1 MAFVSVAW
9 HLRVGRNERQKFFID
24 YILNGKAN
32 QCVCVCVCVCVF
44 VSTLRVILL
53 VAMITFVK
61 VWGGCVS

>member
-9 HLRVGRNERQKFFID
+9 HLRVGSYERQKFFID
-24 YILNGKAN
+24 YVLNGKAN
-32 QCVCVCVCVCVF
+32 QCVCVCVCVF

-53 VAMITFVK
+53 VAMIICVK